1 MKQIFQAL
9 LLFFGDAFI
18 YFRVNQLR
26 NTRPMTYL
34 LQRCAVCE
42 MKKISSPRLVYVLS
56 KTN

>member
-26 NTRPMTYL
+26 NTRPMTYS

-42 MKKISSPRLVYVLS
+42 MKKISSPRLVYVL
-56 KTN
+56 